1 MAISRQELDSLLQNA
16 VCYVHEA
23 EDRRPGAVAPLEVSR
38 PKNRALT
45 AVCRL
50 VLSGPD
56 SAYRFDDSVLSKV
69 RIERCLNL
77 AALLD
82 QSLADVDLL
91 VIEDIRGLFN
101 LEFAKNYTGGAYFS
115 TFTDR

>member
-23 EDRRPGAVAPLEVSR
+23 EDRRPGAVAPLE
-38 PKNRALT
+38 
-45 AVCRL
+45 
-50 VLSGPD
+50 
-56 SAYRFDDSVLSKV
+56 FDDSVLSKV